1 MFTFDLDQE
10 LPPMGPGLRVSFPL
24 HSATGTAS
32 TATVLFELD
41 PGAELPVH
49 TDSAEEL
56 LIVVQGTGEARVG
69 DDVARITKHDVALV
83 PPMAPHGLRN
93 IGDDVL
99 RILGDVDG
107 RIDAVRAV
115 GQRGFESKPRGETRG
130 RDLDA
135 QRLARCQIPDRQAW
149 LLGYAVALERSAL
162 NHARLAILLPLPQA
176 GAHGGATEQ
185 SQRKKTETAEA
196 HLATI
201 RYSKAFDGGPPF
213 MEWTYA
219 YHRRLASF
227 DPSARDLLATGCL
240 LELGRA
246 RKPGRGHGG
255 GIWHQQRSGGC
266 RRRSGQ
272 RR

>member
-99 RILGDVDG
+99 RILGTFSSSTVVSTFEQPLEPG
-107 RIDAVRAV
+107 
-115 GQRGFESKPRGETRG
+115 GQQVFVIGSPVPVAAHLEE
-130 RDLDA
+130 
-135 QRLARCQIPDRQAW
+135 
-149 LLGYAVALERSAL
+149 AVAA
-162 NHARLAILLPLPQA
+162 
-176 GAHGGATEQ
+176 
-185 SQRKKTETAEA
+185 
-196 HLATI
+196 
-201 RYSKAFDGGPPF
+201 
-213 MEWTYA
+213 
-219 YHRRLASF
+219 
-227 DPSARDLLATGCL
+227 
-240 LELGRA
+240 
-246 RKPGRGHGG
+246 
-255 GIWHQQRSGGC
+255 
-266 RRRSGQ
+266 
-272 RR
+272 